1 MRKKTFRMAAVLLA
15 GIFTISAAGC
25 SKSETKETNETDTE
39 LVVGEAV
46 DFAGY
51 DTMGSMDGQGFA
63 HYTKMV
69 YEPLVDYEN
78 GEVVPLLA
86 ESWENNGNIWTFHL
100 REGVTFTD
108 GTAFNAEAVKLN
120 IEMLNEHMADMIS
133 YYGGVSR
140 IKAINVID
148 DYTIAFEYDEPY
160 YAVLQDLSAS
170 AFGMLSPAL
179 FAEGNVPY
187 GNVDT
192 VTAGTGPYI
201 LDPEDCTVGTSY
213 TFTRNKEYYNEI
225 TGPEQF
231 AVKIIT
237 DADSRMMA
245 LESGEVDFLYGS
257 YQITYDMFDYL
268 AEVEGVTAEQS
279 ETVYATR
286 NLLLNTASEIL
297 SDANVRKAM
306 EYGINKQQIN
316 DTILHELEEP
326 AETLFPKTIEYCD
339 VEQTIYE
346 YDPKMAVQL
355 LDEAGWNETNEQGIR
370 VKDGNPLSLEV
381 IYMSERTADEQILM
395 AFKGQMKEIGIEI
408 VIAGYETNTWFEKGS
423 MGEFDI
429 TVNDTYGFPQDPQV
443 FVAAMLDYGLD
454 YPAQKGLSQKSE
466 IDAQI
471 SAMLS
476 SDDEGVIR
484 QAYEYVFTTLQDEA
498 VNIPIANKK
507 ELAIY
512 NSDKVKSVYFAD
524 EAAYCDISKIVM
536 K

>member
-1 MRKKTFRMAAVLLA
+1 MRKKTFRLGAALLA
-15 GIFTISAAGC
+15 GIFIISAAGC
-25 SKSETKETNETDTE
+25 SKNESKAAKETNTE

-46 DFAGY
+46 DFASY
-51 DTMGSMDGQGFA
+51 DTMGSLDGQGFA

-78 GEVVPLLA
+78 GEPVPLLA
-86 ESWENNGNIWTFHL
+86 ESWENDGNTWTFYL

-120 IEMLNEHMADMIS
+120 IEMLKEHMADMIT

-140 IKAINVID
+140 ITAINIID
-148 DYTIAFEYDEPY
+148 DYTVSFEYDEPY
-160 YAVLQDLSAS
+160 YAVLQDLSSS

-179 FAEGNVPY
+179 FADGNVPY
-187 GNVDT
+187 GNVNT
-192 VTAGTGPYI
+192 ATAGTGSYI
-201 LDPEDCTVGTSY
+201 LDPEDCTVGMSY
-213 TFTRNKEYYNEI
+213 TLTKNEEYYNET

-231 AVKIIT
+231 TVKIIT

-245 LESGEVDFLYGS
+245 LKSGEIDFLYGS

-268 AEVEGVTAEQS
+268 AEVEGVNAEQS

-297 SDANVRKAM
+297 NDVNVRKAM
-306 EYGINKQQIN
+306 EYGINKEQIN
-316 DTILHELEEP
+316 DTILHGLEEP
-326 AETLFPKTIEYCD
+326 ADTLFPITIEYCD

-346 YDPKMAVQL
+346 YDPELAAQL

-370 VKDGNPLSLEV
+370 VKDGIPLSLEV

-395 AFKGQMKEIGIEI
+395 AFKGQMEEIGIEI
-408 VIAGYETNTWFEKGS
+408 VITGYETNTWFEKGL
-423 MGEFDI
+423 MGKFDI
-429 TVNDTYGFPQDPQV
+429 SVNDTYGFPADPQV

-454 YPAQKGLSQKSE
+454 YPAQQGLSQKSE
-466 IDAQI
+466 IDRQI

-476 SDDEGVIR
+476 TADVTVIR

>member
-1 MRKKTFRMAAVLLA
+1 MRKKIFRLGATLLA
-15 GIFTISAAGC
+15 GIFIISAAGC
-25 SKSETKETNETDTE
+25 NKNESKETNETNTE

-46 DFAGY
+46 DFVSY
-51 DTMGSMDGQGFA
+51 DTMGSLDGQGFT
-63 HYTKMV
+63 HYSKMV

-78 GEVVPLLA
+78 GEAVPLLA
-86 ESWENNGNIWTFHL
+86 ESWENDGNTWTFYL

-140 IKAINVID
+140 ITAIHVID
-148 DYTIAFEYDEPY
+148 DHTISFEYEEPY
-160 YAVLQDLSAS
+160 YAVLQDLSSA
-170 AFGMLSPAL
+170 AFGMMSPAL
-179 FAEGNVPY
+179 FEDGNVPY
-187 GNVDT
+187 CNVT
-192 VTAGTGPYI
+192 TATAGTGSYI
-201 LDPEDCTVGTSY
+201 LDSEDCTVGTSY
-213 TFTRNKEYYNEI
+213 TFTRNEEYYNEI
-225 TGPEQF
+225 TGPDQF
-231 AVKIIT
+231 TIKIIT

-245 LESGEVDFLYGS
+245 LESGEIDFLYGS

-268 AEVEGVTAEQS
+268 AKVEGVEAEQS

-306 EYGINKQQIN
+306 EYGINKEQIN
-316 DTILHELEEP
+316 DTILHGLEEP
-326 AETLFPKTIEYCD
+326 ADTLFPLTMEYCD

-346 YDPKMAVQL
+346 YDPELAARL

-370 VKDGNPLSLEV
+370 VKDGVSLSLEV

-395 AFKGQMKEIGIEI
+395 AFKGQMEEIGIEI
-408 VIAGYETNTWFEKGS
+408 VINGYETNTWFEKGL

-429 TVNDTYGFPQDPQV
+429 SVNDTYGFPQDPQV

-454 YPAQKGLSQKSE
+454 YPAQQGLSQKSE
-466 IDAQI
+466 IDSQI

-476 SDDEGVIR
+476 TADETIIR

-512 NSDKVKSVYFAD
+512 NSDKVESVYFAD